1 MDPYVEFDALTLFI
15 DLILL
20 KPGVYR
26 HLLYNRG
33 TEPKRLGQG
42 EQKEQEKDAKQESS
56 KYDPKEWVSGTVMV
70 GRAVVMTGSWI
81 PPETLA
87 PHRKTWTQP
96 RFLGCLYV
104 SLNYEKSSQSDSS
117 S

>member
-33 TEPKRLGQG
+33 TEPRRLIQG
-42 EQKEQEKDAKQESS
+42 EQKEQQKDAKKEGDKCDS
-56 KYDPKEWVSGTVMV
+56 KEWVSGTAIESV
-70 GRAVVMTGSWI
+70 GW
-81 PPETLA
+81 
-87 PHRKTWTQP
+87 W
-96 RFLGCLYV
+96 Y
-104 SLNYEKSSQSDSS
+104 
-117 S
+117 

>member
-33 TEPKRLGQG
+33 TEPRRLGQA
-42 EQKEQEKDAKQESS
+42 EPKEQEKAAKQGST
-56 KYDPKEWVSGTVMV
+56 KHDPKERVSELVV
-70 GRAVVMTGSWI
+70 KVWAAVLTRIWI
-81 PPETLA
+81 SRDA
-87 PHRKTWTQP
+87 
-96 RFLGCLYV
+96 GY
-104 SLNYEKSSQSDSS
+104 S
-117 S
+117 